1 MTIYR
6 SQKKMRSKYS
16 IHEDSIELSVSRLFR
31 NLYII
36 PVHQFA
42 HSIDFTD
49 SNRWR
54 TMQRRIRT
62 NDSRNISFWGNR
74 RIHLISRPLRKRLS
88 AAFGKSKSIFIF
100 VEFNRNCSSALDQTR
115 LQWSNHQRFAGMVLY
130 LVHKRLSIHLIY
142 HATHLLRI
150 HTTLQDVTI

>member
-1 MTIYR
+1 
-6 SQKKMRSKYS
+6 MRSRYS
-16 IHEDSIELSVSRLFR
+16 IREDGYELSVSRLFR

-42 HSIDFTD
+42 HSIDFND

-74 RIHLISRPLRKRLS
+74 RIHLISRPSENVFPQHSESQKVFLCLLNSTDIVQAHWIKSDCNDRIISDLRVWYSTLYIS
-88 AAFGKSKSIFIF
+88 ACSFISSIMSNIF
-100 VEFNRNCSSALDQTR
+100 FEST
-115 LQWSNHQRFAGMVLY
+115 
-130 LVHKRLSIHLIY
+130 
-142 HATHLLRI
+142 LRYKM
-150 HTTLQDVTI
+150 